1 MLRSLLLSRG
11 GAQED
16 HMACIAG
23 NVTPWGGE
31 KDISAEIQDSFVDI
45 WNSVESF
52 VVREISG

>member
-31 KDISAEIQDSFVDI
+31 KDISTEIQDSFV
-45 WNSVESF
+45 NVLNPVESF
-52 VVREISG
+52 VVREISA

>member
-1 MLRSLLLSRG
+1 MKIVILPAYEMLRSLLLSRG

-31 KDISAEIQDSFVDI
+31 KDISNKIKA
-45 WNSVESF
+45 
-52 VVREISG
+52 VVLMF